1 MAGFRSDPKG
11 ERRKK
16 VLERIRIARVLQ
28 NGRWWE
34 DIDEDIQWLALLM
47 KAVGKLAK
55 GILDGAD
62 SRRRLVSVAAVAV
75 AWLENLEAK
84 GVEIPRG
91 RPAGILNNVRIET
104 PSPSA
109 EQGDDYP
116 SPSLKEV
123 IRAAKYWAE
132 QIFGQMALR
141 TFRLE
146 EIKLDEEKPLWSVLF
161 SIIPPAQTMSEVCPE
176 SDSQRLYK
184 QVYVGIF
191 VGPDESESALAD
203 LVKGKFFEEHKG
215 I

>member
-1 MAGFRSDPKG
+1 MARIKQDIG
-11 ERRKK
+11 EVREGI
-16 VLERIRIARVLQ
+16 LEHIRQERQLQ
-28 NGRWWE
+28 DGKWGVQ
-34 DIDEDIQWLALLM
+34 DHDDLQWLSILMEEVGEVAKALLQRG
-47 KAVGKLAK
+47 KAAEE
-55 GILDGAD
+55 
-62 SRRRLVSVAAVAV
+62 LVQVAAVAV

-91 RPAGILNNVRIET
+91 RPAGILNNVRIEI

-116 SPSLKEV
+116 SPSLNEV

-132 QIFGQMALR
+132 QTFGQMALR

-146 EIKLDEEKPLWSVLF
+146 ETKFDKEKPLWSVLF
-161 SIIPPAQTMSEVCPE
+161 SIIPPAQTISEVRLE
-176 SDSQRLYK
+176 SNSQRLYK

-191 VGPDESESALAD
+191 VGTDESESALAD